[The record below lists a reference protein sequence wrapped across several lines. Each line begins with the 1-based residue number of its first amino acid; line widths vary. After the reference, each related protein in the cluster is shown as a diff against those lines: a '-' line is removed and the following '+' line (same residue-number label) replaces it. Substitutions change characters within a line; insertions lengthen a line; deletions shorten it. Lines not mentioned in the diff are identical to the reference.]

1 MTGSVESRLPHL
13 EPLETAL
20 GEPVSPELVLVDRAL
35 AERARSRLPS
45 PDDTLA
51 RLAALVL
58 TSRMASLT
66 QPTADVPVRGFPPH
80 EIEATRRARIR
91 QRRVAA
97 LAGGVTAVTLVIAS
111 LVGVRVDVR
120 GEPAGADIAPSGDAP
135 VASVP
140 RRRVPGRRRSRRFR
154 ERHDRPT
161 ANRNASRGRRLQ
173 VRRLITSS
181 CSAARRRSSRRTRST
196 PRSRSRRTGR
206 LMAECT
212 VSSLPST
219 AGMSGRCPPVGAPRG
234 RSSKRNSSSQRADL
248 RVSPHRDLPNQHHWQ
263 GGTPPHG

>member
-140 RRRVPGRRRSRRFR
+140 QTPSTGAKTKSSIPRAP
-154 ERHDRPT
+154 RPT
-161 ANRNASRGRRLQ
+161 KPEPQRFAWAPASGATGYHVELFRGSDKVFEADTELPA
-173 VRRLITSS
+173 ITVP
-181 CSAARRRSSRRTRST
+181 ATWTLARRRHALEPAVYRWYVW
-196 PRSRSRRTGR
+196 PV
-206 LMAECT
+206 A
-212 VSSLPST
+212 
-219 AGMSGRCPPVGAPRG
+219 SGR
-234 RSSKRNSSSQRADL
+234 RAARATVQAKL
-248 RVSPHRDLPNQHHWQ
+248 VIPAR
-263 GGTPPHG
+263 